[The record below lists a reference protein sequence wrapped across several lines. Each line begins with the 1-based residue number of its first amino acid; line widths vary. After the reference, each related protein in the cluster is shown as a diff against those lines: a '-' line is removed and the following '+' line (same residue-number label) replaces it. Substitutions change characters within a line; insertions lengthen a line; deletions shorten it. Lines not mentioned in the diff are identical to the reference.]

1 MLPAHRRPDPR
12 SPRAFRQAGAVRAR
26 SPRGSAA
33 RGLCGALIALLAATF
48 PADARAQEGAQE
60 GAQERAQEEVPVS
73 AGAVW
78 LEFAWPVGLSADVEA
93 TQRIVRRRGGADS
106 DVTVRSR
113 YRMTVRDHP
122 RGLAVD
128 HSDGAL
134 TGFQSDPPLDSD
146 DPLVATLEDLSDLTS
161 TYIVSDDGML
171 LDVEGLERGTEALR
185 EAFEPLVGEPDRVPG
200 AAAPTERRGAA
211 ISADAVKAAVA
222 ERWGSMVWFWAWEEF
237 QPDSVYTFTAEVP
250 SPMMPEL
257 IVPMEYRIGYLRLV
271 ACHEGAAPD
280 SCVHVEART
289 VPDPASASDFLER
302 FVAEL
307 AGSHGEESFQVD
319 AYDQESRFGVTLEP
333 ATMIP
338 HEFRMTRSVSVA
350 TTENG
355 ESDLDTRFDE
365 TVLTFHYG

>member
-1 MLPAHRRPDPR
+1 M
-12 SPRAFRQAGAVRAR
+12 
-26 SPRGSAA
+26 
-33 RGLCGALIALLAATF
+33 IALLAAAF
-48 PADARAQEGAQE
+48 PADARAQEEAQEGAQEEAQEGAQE
-60 GAQERAQEEVPVS
+60 GAQEEVPVS
-73 AGAVW
+73 ADAVW

-93 TQRIVRRRGGADS
+93 TQRIVRRRGGSDS

-122 RGLAVD
+122 RGLAVH

-134 TGFQSDPPLDSD
+134 TGLQSEPQLDSD
-146 DPLVATLEDLSDLTS
+146 DPLVAMLEDLSELTS

-185 EAFEPLVGEPDRVPG
+185 EAFEPLGGEPDRVPG
-200 AAAPTERRGAA
+200 ALTPAEPRGAS

-257 IVPMEYRIGYLRLV
+257 IVPMEYRIGFLRLV

-289 VPDPASASDFLER
+289 VPDPAGVPDFLER
-302 FVAEL
+302 FVAGL
-307 AGSHGEESFQVD
+307 AGAHGEESFQVD

-365 TVLTFHYG
+365 TVLTFHYGAPIR